1 VFLAIDSSAG
11 TQVALV
17 DSEGETLAEAL
28 SDNPRG
34 HAEIIGVL
42 LERAFVDAGATPSGV
57 TAVVMGI
64 GPGPFTGLRVGMA
77 AASAFAQ
84 SRALPLL
91 PVVSHDA
98 WGWGVGEDTVV
109 VTDARRGEVAYSI
122 YRASESAERIVGP
135 SLAKPEELDAQLG
148 AHASARRVNATEIPA
163 AALARV
169 AQGFLAGGHEFPDP
183 APQYLRSPDVTL
195 PR

>member
-1 VFLAIDSSAG
+1 MFLAIDSSAG

-17 DSEGETLAEAL
+17 DSEGGTLAEAV

-34 HAEIIGVL
+34 HAEVIGVL
-42 LERAFVDAGATPSGV
+42 LERVFADAGVTPSDV
-57 TAVVMGI
+57 TDVVMGI

-98 WGWGVGEDTVV
+98 RGWGVDEDTVV

-122 YRASESAERIVGP
+122 YRASGSTGRIAGP
-135 SLAKPEELDAQLG
+135 LLARPEDLDAQLG
-148 AHASARRVNATEIPA
+148 AHASARRVNATDIPA

-169 AQGFLAGGHEFPDP
+169 ARGFLASGREFPDP

>member
-1 VFLAIDSSAG
+1 MFLAIDSSAG

-17 DSEGETLAEAL
+17 DHQGTTMAEAL

-34 HAEIIGVL
+34 HAEVIGLL
-42 LERAFVDAGATPSGV
+42 LEQVFADSALTPADI
-57 TAVVMGI
+57 THVVMGV

-98 WGWGVGEDTVV
+98 WGWGVDEDTVV

-122 YRASESAERIVGP
+122 YRASAASDRIAGP
-135 SLAKPEELDAQLG
+135 ALVRPETLDVELGQ
-148 AHASARRVNATEIPA
+148 HASAARVTADHIPA

-169 AQGFLAGGHEFPDP
+169 AQGFLKSGREFPSP
-183 APQYLRSPDVTL
+183 APQYLRAPDVT
-195 PR
+195 PAK